1 MTTAPARQLP
11 LWRTF
16 FVFLLPLMLS
26 NILQSLS
33 GTLNGM
39 FLGQLI
45 GVEAMATASAFFPVF
60 FFFLAFVIGLSMGAT
75 ILIGQAFG
83 ARDIEKVRDI
93 AGPVLLAIILGGIV
107 IGGLGAVFAEDLMRL
122 MQTPTNILAP
132 ATEYARVLLLS
143 MPLMFVFIL
152 MTSIIRGIGDSMT
165 PLWALSLSTLVGLIL
180 TPAFIDGWFGL
191 PELGATSAAVAS
203 VISTMA
209 GLVWLGVHMR
219 QKDMPFAPNGD
230 LLRRMRLDMGV
241 LARVLRLGLPTGF
254 QMIIMAI
261 AEIVLLGLANSY
273 GSDVT
278 AAYGATAQVLSYVQL
293 PAMSIGISTSI
304 LAAQAIG
311 AGKNISSLD
320 KIMRTG
326 QLLNVAITGLGV
338 IVVYL
343 LSRTIISL
351 FITDHSV
358 IDLTDHLISIV
369 LWSVILFGGSVV
381 FSGTMRGSG
390 SVLAP
395 TFLGIVAIIAVEVP
409 VATWLT
415 GRIGVDGIWW
425 AYPAAFA
432 AMLALQGGYYY
443 LVWHRRRIRALV

>member
-45 GVEAMATASAFFPVF
+45 GVEAMATASAFFPVMF
-60 FFFLAFVIGLSMGAT
+60 FFMAFVIGLSMGAT

-83 ARDIEKVRDI
+83 ARDIELVRNI
-93 AGPVLLAIILGGIV
+93 AGPVLLAVLLGGVIV
-107 IGGLGAVFAEDLMRL
+107 GGLGALFAEQLMRL
-122 MQTPTNILAP
+122 LNTPENILAP
-132 ATEYARVLLLS
+132 ATDYARVLLLS

-152 MTSIIRGIGDSMT
+152 MTSVIRGIGDTMT
-165 PLWALSLSTLVGLIL
+165 PLWALSLSTIVGLIL

-191 PELGATSAAVAS
+191 PRLGATSAAVAS
-203 VISTMA
+203 VVSMLA

-219 QKDMPFAPNGD
+219 QRNMPFAPNAD
-230 LLRRMRLDMGV
+230 LFRRMRFDMAM
-241 LARVLRLGLPTGF
+241 LARVMRLGLPTGF
-254 QMIIMAI
+254 QMVIFAV
-261 AEIVLLGLANSY
+261 AEIVLLGLANRF

-293 PAMSIGISTSI
+293 PAMSIGISASI

-311 AGKNISSLD
+311 AGRTSSLD
-320 KIMRTG
+320 SIMRTG
-326 QLLNVAITGLGV
+326 QLLNIVITGLGV

-351 FITDHSV
+351 FITDHDV

-395 TFLGIVAIIAVEVP
+395 TFLAIIAIVAVEVP
-409 VATWLT
+409 VATWLS
-415 GRIGVDGIWW
+415 GEIGVDGIWW
-425 AYPAAFA
+425 GYPAAFA
-432 AMLALQGGYYY
+432 AMLVLQGGYYY
-443 LVWHRRRIRALV
+443 LVWHRKRIRALV

>member
-1 MTTAPARQLP
+1 MTQAPARQLP

-45 GVEAMATASAFFPVF
+45 GVEAMATASAFFPVMF
-60 FFFLAFVIGLSMGAT
+60 FFMAFVIGLSMGAT

-83 ARDIEKVRDI
+83 ARDVELVRNI
-93 AGPVLLAIILGGIV
+93 AGPVLLAVIIIGVIV
-107 IGGLGAVFAEDLMRL
+107 GGLGAAFADPLMRL
-122 MQTPTNILAP
+122 LQTPENILAP
-132 ATEYARVLLLS
+132 ATDYARVLLLS

-191 PELGATSAAVAS
+191 PKLAATSAAVAS
-203 VISTMA
+203 VVSILA

-219 QKDMPFAPNGD
+219 QKDMPFAPNAD
-230 LLRRMRLDMGV
+230 LFRRMRFDAGM

-254 QMIIMAI
+254 QMIIIAV
-261 AEIVLLGLANSY
+261 AEIVLLGLANSH

-311 AGKNISSLD
+311 AGKIASLD
-320 KIMRTG
+320 NIMRTG
-326 QLLNVAITGLGV
+326 QLLNIVITGLGV
-338 IVVYL
+338 ILVYL

-351 FITDHSV
+351 FITDLNV
-358 IDLTDHLISIV
+358 IDQTDHLISIV

-395 TFLGIVAIIAVEVP
+395 TFLAIIAIIAVEIP
-409 VATWLT
+409 VATWLS
-415 GRIGVDGIWW
+415 GEIGVDGIWW
-425 AYPAAFA
+425 GYPAAFG
-432 AMLALQGGYYY
+432 AMLVLQGGYYY
-443 LVWHRRRIRALV
+443 LVWHRKRIRALV

>member
-1 MTTAPARQLP
+1 MTAASARQPP

-16 FVFLLPLMLS
+16 FVFLLPLMMS

-45 GVEAMATASAFFPVF
+45 GVEAMATASAFFPVMF
-60 FFFLAFVIGLSMGAT
+60 FFMAFVIGVSMGAT
-75 ILIGQAFG
+75 ILVGQAFG
-83 ARDIEKVRDI
+83 ARDIELVRNI
-93 AGPVLLAIILGGIV
+93 AGPVLLAVILGWIIV
-107 IGGLGAVFAEDLMRL
+107 GGVGAIFTEPLMRL
-122 MQTPTNILAP
+122 LQTPENILAP
-132 ATEYARVLLLS
+132 ATEYARVLMLS

-180 TPAFIDGWFGL
+180 TPAFIAGWGGL
-191 PELGATSAAVAS
+191 PKLGATSAAVAS
-203 VISTMA
+203 LVATLA

-219 QKDMPFAPNGD
+219 QKDMPFAPDAD
-230 LLRRMRLDMGV
+230 LFRRMRLDLGM
-241 LARVLRLGLPTGF
+241 LARVMRLGLPTGI
-254 QMIIMAI
+254 QMVIFAF
-261 AEIVLLGLANSY
+261 AEIVLLGLANSF

-293 PAMSIGISTSI
+293 PAMSIGISASI

-311 AGKNISSLD
+311 AGRQISSLD
-320 KIMRTG
+320 SIMRTG
-326 QLLNVAITGLGV
+326 QLLNVVITGIGV
-338 IVVYL
+338 GVVYL
-343 LSRTIISL
+343 LSRSIISL
-351 FITDHSV
+351 FITEAAV
-358 IDLTDHLISIV
+358 VDLTDHLISIV

-390 SVLAP
+390 AVLAP
-395 TFLGIVAIIAVEVP
+395 TTLAILSILAVEVP

-415 GRIGVDGIWW
+415 GEIGVDGIWW
-425 AYPAAFA
+425 SYPAAFA
-432 AMLALQGGYYY
+432 AMLVLQGGYYY
-443 LVWHRRRIRALV
+443 LVWHRRKIRALV